1 MIESRLLQILFILL
15 EKGSITA
22 PELAE
27 MFEVSPRT
35 IYRDIDAL
43 SAAGVPI
50 YAVRGKGGGIFIQE
64 NYVLDKQLV
73 SDDEQREILL
83 ALQNLMLT
91 NGTTTSP
98 LASKLSRLFKKDPID
113 WLEIDFTD
121 WSGQRTHLF
130 EELQRAI
137 LTKQVIQISYLSSKS
152 QYTQRELEPLKLV
165 FREKAWYLYAFCRLR
180 GECRLF
186 KITRIRELRRL
197 SDTFVREVPK
207 KVFSEKQTP
216 PENVVELTL
225 SFDEAMAYRV
235 QEEFENIIQ
244 REDGTTIVT
253 IRFSDDESTMNY
265 LFSFGDHLEIL
276 DSPEY
281 RKKMADRIEKLLNK
295 YRT

>member
-253 IRFSDDESTMNY
+253 IRFPMMSQ
-265 LFSFGDHLEIL
+265 
-276 DSPEY
+276 
-281 RKKMADRIEKLLNK
+281 R
-295 YRT
+295 